1 MEMSTTLE
9 SLIENK
15 QYCIFVSYLFLV
27 GSGCVEQRIE
37 GLTEFDNVKRKKWHT
52 NGNLPNK
59 KTKQKKLDSAT
70 IKCQLTRS

>member
-15 QYCIFVSYLFLV
+15 QFCIFSSALKCFIFLV

-37 GLTEFDNVKRKKWHT
+37 GLTEFDKIKRKKMAYKWKSSQ
-52 NGNLPNK
+52 LQ
-59 KTKQKKLDSAT
+59 QK
-70 IKCQLTRS
+70 

>member
-1 MEMSTTLE
+1 MEISTTLE

-37 GLTEFDNVKRKKWHT
+37 GLTEFDKIKRK
-52 NGNLPNK
+52 NGIQMEIKENK
-59 KTKQKKLDSAT
+59 KQKKLDPAT

>member
-15 QYCIFVSYLFLV
+15 QFCIC
-27 GSGCVEQRIE
+27 CVEQRIE